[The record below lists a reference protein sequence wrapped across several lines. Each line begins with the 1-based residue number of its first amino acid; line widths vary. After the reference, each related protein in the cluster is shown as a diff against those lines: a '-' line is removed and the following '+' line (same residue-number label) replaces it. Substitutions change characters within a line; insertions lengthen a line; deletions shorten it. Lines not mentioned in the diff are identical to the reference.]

1 VPTLGVKLRPF
12 VLVVD
17 KAFSY
22 RAKAQQKP
30 TATKGMN
37 NTANE
42 LTILL
47 VDDEEMVRL
56 AMSTA
61 LSHAGFIVL
70 ESAQASDAIELYGRQ
85 AERIDLVVLD
95 LVMPEM

>member
-1 VPTLGVKLRPF
+1 
-12 VLVVD
+12 
-17 KAFSY
+17 
-22 RAKAQQKP
+22 
-30 TATKGMN
+30 
-37 NTANE
+37 
-42 LTILL
+42 
-47 VDDEEMVRL
+47 
-56 AMSTA
+56 MSTA

>member
-1 VPTLGVKLRPF
+1 ARGISSIF
-12 VLVVD
+12 
-17 KAFSY
+17 

-42 LTILL
+42 LTVLL

-61 LSHAGFIVL
+61 LSHAGLSF
-70 ESAQASDAIELYGRQ
+70 SKAPRPA
-85 AERIDLVVLD
+85 
-95 LVMPEM
+95 MP